1 MVPRSYF
8 RQSGAADEPS
18 LQAEIDRYVNWPAQ
32 SLGYKIGQLKFIEL
46 RERARS
52 KLGPNFDIR
61 KYHEEVLDAGS
72 LPLDLLEPRVDRWIE
87 REKRLDIHHA
97 NSRVDIPNRLNRQF
111 DVEAPS
117 RVWFGDFVDF
127 PHY

>member
-72 LPLDLLEPRVDRWIE
+72 LPLDLLEARVDRWIE
-87 REKRLDIHHA
+87 REERLDIHHA
-97 NSRVDIPNRLNRQF
+97 NS
-111 DVEAPS
+111 
-117 RVWFGDFVDF
+117 
-127 PHY
+127 